1 MNEVQ
6 TVILVLII
14 FTLFILCVWLYLKN
28 DIDKAKLEYLETMND
43 SYKTQNKELKENLN
57 KPVYIHVKPI
67 DDFYITS
74 SDKFKAKVKSA
85 LREIENEKRQ
95 QRI

>member
-43 SYKTQNKELKENLN
+43 SYKTQNKELNATYN
-57 KPVYIHVKPI
+57 R
-67 DDFYITS
+67 S
-74 SDKFKAKVKSA
+74 SNNIYYLVC
-85 LREIENEKRQ
+85 
-95 QRI
+95 